1 MRRGDEAISGAP
13 EAGSMTVEALLVLSV
28 TWFCALLMMAF
39 IQTAGQLL
47 DLDRAL
53 TASIQEM
60 TAASYTLQ
68 QGIALVSDH
77 EDLQG
82 ILPEAAAALWAD
94 RCLQAH
100 LEAYDRLKPALTWKI
115 ATCPQNDGPWGT
127 EDVRLTLVF
136 CPSQVKSAAAALLPG
151 HLTYTLTKQQRAWLV
166 GRELLPFRGLEESAA
181 LQKKG
186 PLVFITR
193 WGTHYHR
200 EDCRYLMRSKIPCRL
215 EALAK
220 RYEPCSVCRPVARAS

>member
-1 MRRGDEAISGAP
+1 MRRGNEAFSEAP
-13 EAGSMTVEALLVLSV
+13 EAGSMTVEALLALSV
-28 TWFCALLMMAF
+28 TWFFALLMIAF
-39 IQTAGQLL
+39 VQTAGQLL

-53 TASIQEM
+53 TASVQEM

-68 QGIALVSDH
+68 QGIGRIVDH
-77 EDLQG
+77 DAGEG
-82 ILPEAAAALWAD
+82 ILPAAATALWAD

-100 LEAYDRLKPALTWKI
+100 LEAYDRLKPALIWKTAI
-115 ATCPQNDGPWGT
+115 CPSNFAPWGT
-127 EDVRLTLVF
+127 EDVQLTLVF
-136 CPSQVKSAAAALLPG
+136 CPSRVKSAAAALLPG

-181 LQKKG
+181 MQKKG

-193 WGTHYHR
+193 WGTHYHQ

-215 EALAK
+215 EALA
-220 RYEPCSVCRPVARAS
+220 RIYQPCSVCRPDARAS